1 MLIPSYPTLDRAGAA
16 MLPNVVLRAA
26 SVATQR
32 AMSARPG
39 APPAPGFVNQLL
51 GANFAAM
58 QRMGDPVLKP
68 FLQVHAYFDPKPRVF
83 ALDPSPSPSSPG
95 AFVLP

>member
-1 MLIPSYPTLDRAGAA
+1 ML
-16 MLPNVVLRAA
+16 V
-26 SVATQR
+26 QR

-39 APPAPGFVNQLL
+39 APPAASFVNRLL

-68 FLQVHAYFDPKPRVF
+68 FLQVRGFDPKP
-83 ALDPSPSPSSPG
+83 
-95 AFVLP
+95 

>member
-1 MLIPSYPTLDRAGAA
+1 MP
-16 MLPNVVLRAA
+16 V
-26 SVATQR
+26 QR

-39 APPAPGFVNQLL
+39 APPAPSFVNRLL

-68 FLQVHAYFDPKPRVF
+68 FLQVCGFDPKP
-83 ALDPSPSPSSPG
+83 
-95 AFVLP
+95 